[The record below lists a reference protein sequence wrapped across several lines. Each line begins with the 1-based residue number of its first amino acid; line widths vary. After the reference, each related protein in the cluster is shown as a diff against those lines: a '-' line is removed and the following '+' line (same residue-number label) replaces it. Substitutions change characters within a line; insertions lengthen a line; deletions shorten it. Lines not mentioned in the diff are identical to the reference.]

1 MLIYSKQHG
10 NLKKSK
16 RKIKLFLPSH
26 MDKPGI
32 FFPSLN
38 GIRAL
43 AASMVIVHHIEMV
56 KSNMGMSVYKL
67 PGDIGGLGVT
77 LFFVLSGFLI
87 TYLLF
92 AEQQQTGTIQ
102 IKNFYIRRILRIWPL
117 YYLIVVLSFF
127 LFSQVIYPEGM
138 AELQKHYWIKF
149 VLNIFLMANVSHAC
163 IGKVP
168 LGSNLWSVGTE
179 EQFYLIWPW
188 LVKKL
193 KSNGVP
199 LLIAIM
205 VILGLSRIL
214 LSQYVYAGALEGT
227 RRYMFF
233 LLQFLNLFR
242 IDCMAMGALGAWILF
257 FKKGQI
263 LKFIFHKATQVI
275 VWIAC
280 ITSFVMGI
288 TYFDTMN
295 HIIYSFFFI
304 IILMNLAANKSTMVS
319 LENKVL
325 NFLGKISYG
334 LYVYH
339 FIAVIVILKLLNKY
353 IQFNNAAIQ
362 NIVIYVFVFVLSIVI
377 SSLSYRFIE
386 KPLLR
391 MKSRFTNIISGDAV
405 NEKQNS

>member
-1 MLIYSKQHG
+1 
-10 NLKKSK
+10 
-16 RKIKLFLPSH
+16 
-26 MDKPGI
+26 
-32 FFPSLN
+32 
-38 GIRAL
+38 
-43 AASMVIVHHIEMV
+43 
-56 KSNMGMSVYKL
+56 
-67 PGDIGGLGVT
+67 
-77 LFFVLSGFLI
+77 
-87 TYLLF
+87 
-92 AEQQQTGTIQ
+92 
-102 IKNFYIRRILRIWPL
+102 
-117 YYLIVVLSFF
+117 
-127 LFSQVIYPEGM
+127 M

-214 LSQYVYAGALEGT
+214 LSLYVYAGDLEGT

-257 FKKGQI
+257 FKKDQI
-263 LKFIFHKATQVI
+263 LKFIFHKATQI
-275 VWIAC
+275 LVWIAC
-280 ITSFVMGI
+280 ISSFVLGI

-295 HIIYSFFFI
+295 HIFYSFFFI

-353 IQFNNAAIQ
+353 IQFDNVAIQ
-362 NIVIYVFVFVLSIVI
+362 NVVIYIFVFGLSIVI

-405 NEKQNS
+405 NEKSNS